1 MSKKQKIQTL
11 VACCVIFVII
21 FLDQWL
27 KIWVKT
33 NMTLGQQI
41 SVFGDW
47 FTLYFIEN
55 EGMAFGI
62 SFGQAFGKLMLSLVR
77 IALVIFLCWYV
88 HKLIKRKEM
97 DNVTLV
103 IFCLIIAGALGNILD
118 CLFYGL
124 IFNESTPVA
133 VAALFPEGG
142 GYAPF
147 FYGKV
152 VDMFYFKLF
161 RIPDGFPLWGGN
173 YFFPAIFNIADS
185 CVTVG
190 VIMLIIFSKR
200 IFKEKPKAEKAISDN
215 SQINNNLN
223 N

>member
-1 MSKKQKIQTL
+1 MSKKQKIQTI
-11 VACCVIFVII
+11 VTCGVIFII
-21 FLDQWL
+21 VVLDQWL

-33 NMTLGQQI
+33 NMTLGQHI

-47 FTLYFIEN
+47 FYLYFIEN

-62 SFGQAFGKLMLSLVR
+62 SFGQAFGKLMLSLIR
-77 IALVIFLCWYV
+77 IALVVFLCWYV
-88 HKLIKRKEM
+88 HKLIKKGEL
-97 DNVTLV
+97 DNVSLT

-118 CLFYGL
+118 SLFYGL

-133 VAALFPEGG
+133 VASLFPQSG

-147 FYGKV
+147 FFGKV

-161 RIPDGFPLWGGN
+161 KIPDGFPLWGGN

-185 CVTVG
+185 CVTIG
-190 VIMLIIFSKR
+190 VIMLIIFNKR
-200 IFKEKPKAEKAISDN
+200 IFKDKKTTEKIIQNPSENKS
-215 SQINNNLN
+215 NN
-223 N
+223 